1 MVAQGVLSV
10 IHTEKRDMMLG
21 PQGNWAGG
29 DWVTSRRSEELSGAV
44 LGVDWRA
51 EAGCTGGPGPP

>member
-1 MVAQGVLSV
+1 
-10 IHTEKRDMMLG
+10 MMFG
-21 PQGNWAGG
+21 TQGNWAGG

-51 EAGCTGGPGPP
+51 EVGHTCGPGPQLQMPAQAGWPHH